1 MQAPSPHAGSAAA
14 RHLSVHSIPVAE
26 VAGWTVAG
34 RHGRLGEVIE
44 PGADDFEADETELV
58 VRGGTSQALFFHI
71 PVDLVTNVARSRCW
85 IRVDA
90 DVADFAPHLRSD
102 GSVDLYPR
110 RS

>member
-1 MQAPSPHAGSAAA
+1 VPSF
-14 RHLSVHSIPVAE
+14 PVAE

-34 RHGRLGEVIE
+34 RHGRLGEVVE
-44 PGADDFEADETELV
+44 PGASDFAVDETQLV

-71 PVDLVTNVARSRCW
+71 PVELVTNVARSRCW

-90 DVADFAPHLRSD
+90 DVADFAPHLRTD

-110 RS
+110 PS